1 MGKALTQQ
9 RGAEV
14 GDAARWP
21 RVRLGDVCEF
31 IGGGTPDKSH
41 SEYYGDEIPWVT
53 VRDMTS
59 SVITKTERCITRLG
73 LERSAAN
80 LIPAGNVIISTHV
93 GLGKVC
99 LLAVDAAINQDL
111 KAVIPISDCLS
122 IEFLKTCFMVLA
134 DYIVSQ
140 GTGSTV
146 KGVKLSF
153 VQDLLIP
160 LPPLSVQHEIVAR
173 LEREL
178 GAVDK
183 LAKKFEELESA
194 AEAEFKA
201 ELKETFE
208 GGKLKVESGELGA
221 RRVKLG
227 EVCDVLAGYAFKGD
241 GFSDTG
247 VPICGGLIISPEGIL
262 WDECKYWPTSVGLEE
277 YLLKEDDVVVALDRP
292 WISNGFKVGLIR
304 KADCPSLL
312 IQRTAR
318 LRSGNKIDYRY
329 LVLMLRD
336 DRFREHC
343 TTSGTTVPHISHKD
357 IESYDIPLPSLPVQR
372 EVVARLDAAKAKKGK
387 LVAAARR
394 GRETAALMRK
404 AILKEAFE

>member
-1 MGKALTQQ
+1 MGSVLTQQ
-9 RGAEV
+9 RDTEV

-111 KAVIPISDCLS
+111 KAVIPISDRLS

-160 LPPLSVQHEIVAR
+160 LPPLPVQREIVAR

-183 LAKKFEELESA
+183 LAKKFEELEAA

-208 GGKLKVESGELGA
+208 EISRRGTEVRRLGDVCTRLSSGKNITARNVAKCGTYPVYGANGLRGYAEVSNFDGECVVIGRQGALCGNVRYFSGSAYMSDHAVVAQFVDAVDA
-221 RRVKLG
+221 RYMLYQLDNMKLG
-227 EVCDVLAGYAFKGD
+227 RLSAQAAQPGLAVSVIAVQEVLV
-241 GFSDTG
+241 
-247 VPICGGLIISPEGIL
+247 VPLS
-262 WDECKYWPTSVGLEE
+262 
-277 YLLKEDDVVVALDRP
+277 
-292 WISNGFKVGLIR
+292 
-304 KADCPSLL
+304 
-312 IQRTAR
+312 
-318 LRSGNKIDYRY
+318 
-329 LVLMLRD
+329 
-336 DRFREHC
+336 
-343 TTSGTTVPHISHKD
+343 
-357 IESYDIPLPSLPVQR
+357 VQR
-372 EVVARLDAAKAKKGK
+372 EVVTRLDAAKAKKEK